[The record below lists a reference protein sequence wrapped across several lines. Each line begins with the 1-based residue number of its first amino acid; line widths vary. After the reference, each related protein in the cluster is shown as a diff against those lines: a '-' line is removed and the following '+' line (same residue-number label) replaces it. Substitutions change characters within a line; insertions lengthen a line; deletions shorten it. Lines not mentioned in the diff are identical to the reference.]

1 MKDMVHCLRAD
12 FLKALASPLRLK
24 ILEALRDGEKS
35 VCELVDALGICQSTL
50 SCNLAVL
57 RTSGVLLDRKDGTSV
72 YYRVSDKNVYA
83 LIKTLD
89 QVLRGQCE
97 EAMKALDSLSG

>member
-1 MKDMVHCLRAD
+1 MDDTVCNLRAE

-24 ILEALRDGEKS
+24 ILDALREGEKN
-35 VCELVDALGICQSTL
+35 VCELMDTLGICQSTL
-50 SCNLAVL
+50 SCNLSVL
-57 RTSGVLLDRKDGTSV
+57 RTSGVLLDRKEGTSV

-89 QVLRGQCE
+89 EALKGQCE
-97 EAMKALDSLSG
+97 EVMKALDALSG